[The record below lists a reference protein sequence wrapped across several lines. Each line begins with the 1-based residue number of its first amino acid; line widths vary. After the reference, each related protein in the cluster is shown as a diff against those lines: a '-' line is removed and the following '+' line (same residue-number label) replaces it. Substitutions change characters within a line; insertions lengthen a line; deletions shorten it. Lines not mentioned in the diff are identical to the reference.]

1 MRLNHERAGYA
12 YGPYAADSDDP
23 VDARPTTDPPAPPPA
38 GRMANFAHLSHKA
51 IKRMRVQMAVVVRLS
66 YVVYS
71 PQATASQRGRD

>member
-1 MRLNHERAGYA
+1 MNARAT
-12 YGPYAADSDDP
+12 GPTRRTRDDP

-38 GRMANFAHLSHKA
+38 GRMAKFGAF
-51 IKRMRVQMAVVVRLS
+51 KRMRSKWRSS